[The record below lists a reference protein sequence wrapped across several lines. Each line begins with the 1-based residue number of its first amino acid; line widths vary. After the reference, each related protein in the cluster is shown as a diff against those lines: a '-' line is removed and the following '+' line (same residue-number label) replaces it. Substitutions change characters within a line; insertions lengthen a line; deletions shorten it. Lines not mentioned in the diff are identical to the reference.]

1 MNRIALLAV
10 ALLGLSALAGCT
22 KPGFVAPE
30 GYPQL
35 YVSPD
40 NSNVLLFTRPN
51 LDLSGFRKV
60 LLEPTEIRIQDE
72 TGVHTAQDS
81 GASELAAYVDTR
93 LRAELSRS
101 FELVDAPAPD
111 VLRIR
116 FRILDAQ
123 PTSKGQ
129 VAMMLPPFSMVN
141 MVSPKGIFTGSVT
154 IAGEFREGLADD
166 MSVAFVAYG
175 TRPGIDATVAFRPW
189 DAAKKVIDR
198 IAVRLGRDLEGL
210 RKE

>member
-1 MNRIALLAV
+1 MTPVKALTAGAACLF
-10 ALLGLSALAGCT
+10 LLTGCMSPRLT
-22 KPGFVAPE
+22 APSD
-30 GYPQL
+30 YPQL

-40 NSNVLLFTRPN
+40 DSNVLLFTKPE
-51 LDLSGFRKV
+51 LDLSGYRKV
-60 LLEPTEIRIQDE
+60 LLEPTEIQVQDE
-72 TGVHTAQDS
+72 SGVHAAKDA
-81 GASELAAYVDTR
+81 GASEVAAYADKR

-101 FELVDAPAPD
+101 FKLVDAPAPD

-116 FRILDAQ
+116 FRVLDAK

-154 IAGEFREGLADD
+154 IAGEFREGLAED

-175 TRPGIDATVAFRPW
+175 TRPGIDATVAFRAW
-189 DAAKKVIDR
+189 DAAKKVVDR
-198 IAVRLGRDLEGL
+198 IAVRLARDLEGL
-210 RKE
+210 RRE

>member
-1 MNRIALLAV
+1 MNRITTLTAAS
-10 ALLGLSALAGCT
+10 LGLLALAGCGNP
-22 KPGFVAPE
+22 KLVAPDD
-30 GYPQL
+30 YPQL

-40 NSNVLLFTRPN
+40 DSNVLLFTKPG
-51 LDLSGFRKV
+51 LDLSGYRKV

-72 TGVHTAQDS
+72 TGVHAAQDA
-81 GASELAAYVDTR
+81 GASEVAAYADTR

-101 FELVDAPAPD
+101 FELVDTPAAD

-116 FRILDAQ
+116 FRVLDAK

-189 DAAKKVIDR
+189 DAAKKVVDR
-198 IAVRLGRDLEGL
+198 IAVRLARDLEGL
-210 RKE
+210 RQD